1 MRSGYLLVADYAEAL
16 RCFETTPSVRY
27 AAGGPDGRGFV
38 AFDVVDDDRDDWGG
52 LLAAYGAEN
61 VFLGQVEANPD
72 DPSTWPTWAKPDSIK
87 CPKRG
92 VATGNE
98 IFVLVLADGGAFT
111 MPDPVTAAAIVT
123 DGNGTRYWLLEFDHP
138 VFVPTQIWRLVVSE
152 YADKRLVSA

>member
-1 MRSGYLLVADYAEAL
+1 MRSGYLLTKDYAEAL

-27 AAGGPDGRGFV
+27 AAGGTDGRGFV
-38 AFDVVDDDRDDWGG
+38 AFDVEDDELFEWDG
-52 LLAAYGAEN
+52 LIAAYGAEN

-72 DPSTWPTWAKPDSIK
+72 DPSTWPDWTKTIPR

-98 IFVLVLADGGAFT
+98 IFVLT
-111 MPDPVTAAAIVT
+111 MPFVTAIPDEALAAGFVQ
-123 DGNGTRYWLLEFDHP
+123 DGTGNDALLIELDTP
-138 VFVPTQIWRLVVSE
+138 VFVEHQIWRLVTTE

>member
-1 MRSGYLLVADYAEAL
+1 MRSGYLLTSDYAEAL

-27 AAGGPDGRGFV
+27 AAGGTDGRGFA
-38 AFDVVDDDRDDWGG
+38 AFDVTDDELFEWDG
-52 LLAAYGAEN
+52 LIATYGAEN

-72 DPSTWPTWAKPDSIK
+72 DPSTWPDWARRGGGIK

-98 IFVLVLADGGAFT
+98 IFVLVDGGAVFT
-111 MPDPVTAAAIVT
+111 DPDVTGLAIVT
-123 DGNGTRYWLLEFDHP
+123 DGNDELFWLAEFDTP
-138 VFVPTQIWRLVVSE
+138 AFVAHQVWRLVTTE